1 MLEGTRSGLLALLR
15 DYSIPAVAARPAATR
30 AAALRAAAEIG
41 YPVVVTTDEPGIAHK
56 SDVGGVRL
64 GLADPAAA
72 AAAYD
77 DLPHAWARGCW
88 CARPPRQG
96 PSWPWVSSAT
106 RRSDRSWSL
115 APGVS

>member
-1 MLEGTRSGLLALLR
+1 M
-15 DYSIPAVAARPAATR
+15 AARPAATR

-41 YPVVVTTDEPGIAHK
+41 YPVVVKTDEPGIAHK